1 MSQDGRTAAKM
12 GLQMDL
18 GSLDASET
26 SEEVLTYLVDQ
37 VSFGVSVTDLDG
49 QASFLLEG
57 RIGESWFALADTNIL
72 IDGSPGEQSNSMLFY
87 GMCRSLNGVRCRF
100 VSATGE
106 STPSAAVIAMVAT
119 VNI

>member
-1 MSQDGRTAAKM
+1 MSQDGRKAAKM

-18 GSLDASET
+18 GSLVVSEAT
-26 SEEVLTYLVDQ
+26 EEVLTYLVDQ
-37 VSFGVSVTDLDG
+37 VSFGVSVTNLDG
-49 QASFLLEG
+49 QASFKLEG
-57 RIGESWFALADTNIL
+57 KIGNSWFTLPNTNIL
-72 IDGSPGEQSNSMLFY
+72 IDGLPGEQSNSVLFY

-106 STPSAAVIAMVAT
+106 STPSAAVIAMAAT